1 MVEYSKGFIAVAHN
15 GNLTNARI
23 IKEELENY
31 GSIFQS
37 STDTEV
43 IIHLVAL
50 SHENS
55 TLDRLIAALRRVEGS
70 YSLLILTDREL
81 IAMRDPYGFRPLVL
95 GKLKDSYVV
104 SSETCAFDLV
114 EAEYLREI
122 EPGEILH
129 ITRDGIKT
137 YAPFKKVNRKHC
149 IFEYIYFARP
159 DSFMF
164 GKTVYTVRKALG
176 RELARD
182 THVDA
187 DMIVPIPDSG
197 IGAAIGY
204 SQETGIPFEL
214 GLIRNHY
221 VGRTFIEPE
230 QSIRHFGVKLK
241 LNAVHD
247 LVKGKRIIVIDDS
260 IVRATTGRKIIKM
273 LRQYG
278 AKEVHFRVSSPPTEY
293 PCFYGIDTPSRGEL
307 IAASHTPE
315 QINEYME
322 SDTLKYLTVD
332 GMKRGPG
339 KRGLYVLR
347 RMLYRRLSLQVSMGH
362 GTGADGT
369 IREEVR
375 MEERNRLLELLK
387 GLSYEEGD
395 FVLTSGKRST
405 FYIDAKET
413 TLNPEGMYLAGKN
426 HVPHGKGDSGH
437 PGSGRG
443 QHRRRPPWSVP
454 LYCLLLPRKMVFS
467 VFSSE
472 KNRRAMAA
480 TSGWKAVRTFRRG
493 LNVVILEDVVT
504 TGGSSLKAIEVTE
517 KEGYKVKGYRGS
529 ARPA

>member
-1 MVEYSKGFIAVAHN
+1 MCGIFGIFNYKDAPNITYLGLHALQHRGQESAGIASTDGTTMRSHREMGLVSDIFNETVLKGLKGNSAIGHVRYSTSGSSHIGNAQPLVVEYSKGFIAVAHN

-70 YSLLILTDREL
+70 YSLLVLTDREL
-81 IAMRDPYGFRPLVL
+81 IAIRDPYGFRPLVL
-95 GKLKDSYVV
+95 GRLKDSYVV

-129 ITRDGIKT
+129 ITREGVKT
-137 YAPFKKVNRKHC
+137 YAPFKKVHRKHC

-176 RELARD
+176 RQLARD

-187 DMIVPIPDSG
+187 DMVVPIPDSG

-230 QSIRHFGVKLK
+230 ESIRHFGVKLK

-273 LRQYG
+273 FRQYG

-307 IAASHTPE
+307 IASSHTPQ
-315 QINEYME
+315 QINDYME
-322 SDTLKYLTVD
+322 SDTLEYLSVE
-332 GMKRGPG
+332 GMKKALGDEE
-339 KRGLYVLR
+339 YT
-347 RMLYRRLSLQVSMGH
+347 YCDACF
-362 GTGADGT
+362 TGAYPSRFPWG
-369 IREEVR
+369 
-375 MEERNRLLELLK
+375 MELEQMEL
-387 GLSYEEGD
+387 
-395 FVLTSGKRST
+395 FVKR
-405 FYIDAKET
+405 
-413 TLNPEGMYLAGKN
+413 
-426 HVPHGKGDSGH
+426 
-437 PGSGRG
+437 
-443 QHRRRPPWSVP
+443 
-454 LYCLLLPRKMVFS
+454 
-467 VFSSE
+467 
-472 KNRRAMAA
+472 
-480 TSGWKAVRTFRRG
+480 
-493 LNVVILEDVVT
+493 
-504 TGGSSLKAIEVTE
+504 
-517 KEGYKVKGYRGS
+517 
-529 ARPA
+529 

>member
-1 MVEYSKGFIAVAHN
+1 MCGIFGIFNYKDAPNITYLGLHALQHRGQESAGIASTDGTTMRSHREMGLVSDIFNETVLKGLRGESAIGHVRYSTAGSSHIGNAQPLVVEYSKGFIAVAHN

-70 YSLLILTDREL
+70 YSLLVLTDREL
-81 IAMRDPYGFRPLVL
+81 IAMRDPFGFRPLVL
-95 GKLKDSYVV
+95 GRLKDSYVV

-129 ITRDGIKT
+129 ITKDGIKT
-137 YAPFKKVNRKHC
+137 YTPFKKVNRKHC
-149 IFEYIYFARP
+149 IFEYINFARP

-164 GKTVYTVRKALG
+164 GRTVYTVRKALG

-182 THVDA
+182 AHVDA

-247 LVKGKRIIVIDDS
+247 LVNGKRIIVIDDS

-293 PCFYGIDTPSRGEL
+293 PCFYGIDTPSRDEL

-322 SDTLKYLTVD
+322 SDTLRYLTVD
-332 GMKRGPG
+332 GMKRALENGD
-339 KRGLYVLR
+339 YT
-347 RMLYRRLSLQVSMGH
+347 YCDACF
-362 GTGADGT
+362 TGAYPSRFPWG
-369 IREEVR
+369 
-375 MEERNRLLELLK
+375 MELEQMEL
-387 GLSYEEGD
+387 
-395 FVLTSGKRST
+395 FVKR
-405 FYIDAKET
+405 
-413 TLNPEGMYLAGKN
+413 
-426 HVPHGKGDSGH
+426 
-437 PGSGRG
+437 
-443 QHRRRPPWSVP
+443 
-454 LYCLLLPRKMVFS
+454 
-467 VFSSE
+467 
-472 KNRRAMAA
+472 
-480 TSGWKAVRTFRRG
+480 
-493 LNVVILEDVVT
+493 
-504 TGGSSLKAIEVTE
+504 
-517 KEGYKVKGYRGS
+517 
-529 ARPA
+529 

>member
-1 MVEYSKGFIAVAHN
+1 MCGIFGIFNYKDAPNITYLGLHALQHRGQESAGIASTDGSTMRSHREMGLVSDIFNETVLKGLRGDSAIGHVRYSTAGSSHIGNAQPLVVEYSKGFIAVAHN
-15 GNLTNARI
+15 GNLTNAKI

-70 YSLLILTDREL
+70 YSLLVLTDREL

-95 GKLKDSYVV
+95 GRLKDSYVV

-114 EAEYLREI
+114 EAEYLREV

-129 ITRDGIKT
+129 ITKDGIKT

-182 THVDA
+182 AHVDA

-247 LVKGKRIIVIDDS
+247 LVNGKRIIVIDDS

-332 GMKRGPG
+332 GMKRALENGD
-339 KRGLYVLR
+339 YT
-347 RMLYRRLSLQVSMGH
+347 YCDACF
-362 GTGADGT
+362 TGAYPSRFPWG
-369 IREEVR
+369 
-375 MEERNRLLELLK
+375 MELEQMEL
-387 GLSYEEGD
+387 
-395 FVLTSGKRST
+395 FVKR
-405 FYIDAKET
+405 
-413 TLNPEGMYLAGKN
+413 
-426 HVPHGKGDSGH
+426 
-437 PGSGRG
+437 
-443 QHRRRPPWSVP
+443 
-454 LYCLLLPRKMVFS
+454 
-467 VFSSE
+467 
-472 KNRRAMAA
+472 
-480 TSGWKAVRTFRRG
+480 
-493 LNVVILEDVVT
+493 
-504 TGGSSLKAIEVTE
+504 
-517 KEGYKVKGYRGS
+517 
-529 ARPA
+529 